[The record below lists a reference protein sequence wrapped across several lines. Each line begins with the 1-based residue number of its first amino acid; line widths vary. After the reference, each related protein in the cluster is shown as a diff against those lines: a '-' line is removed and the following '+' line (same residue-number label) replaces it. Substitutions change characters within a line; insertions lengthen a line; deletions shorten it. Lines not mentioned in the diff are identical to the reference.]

1 MLRLRLS
8 RPCVAALLLGFASGL
23 PLALS
28 GATLQ
33 AWLTTEGLDL
43 KTIAWFSLAGQPYAW
58 KFLWA
63 PALDRFSLPWLGRR
77 RGWMLLL
84 QLALALTVAA
94 LALTPIPD
102 GLRWLAALALAV
114 ACLSASQDV
123 VIDGWRAEI
132 LTPEERG
139 IGAGAA
145 VLGYRLGMLVSGAL
159 ALIAAR
165 QFGWRP
171 VMLALAGLLALLPLC
186 TLWAPEP
193 GAGQQGRA
201 PASLAEAVWGP
212 LRELLGRRQG
222 PLLLLLVGLYKL
234 SDAFQLALSTTFLLR
249 GVGFSL
255 DEVGVVNKAVAL
267 VASVLG
273 VMIGGYG
280 LLRLGLLRA
289 LLLFGVLQSSTS
301 LLFVLLALRGHD
313 FPLMVLSV
321 TVENLASG
329 MGTAAFAAL
338 LMGLC
343 SARYS
348 ATQYALLS
356 AVAALGRIYVGPL
369 TGVLVQA
376 WGWPSFFAFAAL
388 TGIPGLLLVGWLRER
403 ITLTEQQA
411 ALP

>member
-1 MLRLRLS
+1 VWHLPFS
-8 RPCVAALLLGFASGL
+8 RRSGAALLLGFASGL

-63 PALDRFSLPWLGRR
+63 PALDRFALPWLGRR

-84 QLALALTVAA
+84 QLALAVTVAGVA
-94 LALTPIPD
+94 LVPVPG
-102 GLRWLAALALAV
+102 GLAWLAALAVAV
-114 ACLSASQDV
+114 AFLSASQDI

-132 LTPEERG
+132 LRPEERG

-159 ALIAAR
+159 ALIAAQ

-171 VMLALAGLLALLPLC
+171 VLLSLAALLGLLPLC

-193 GAGQQGRA
+193 GADSGALR
-201 PASLAEAVWGP
+201 PASLSEAVWGP
-212 LRELLGRRQG
+212 LRDLFARQRAV
-222 PLLLLLVGLYKL
+222 PLLLLVACYKL

-249 GVGFSL
+249 GAGFSL
-255 DEVGVVNKAVAL
+255 AEVGVVNKAVAL

-273 VMIGGYG
+273 VMIGGFG
-280 LLRLGLLRA
+280 MARLGLLRA
-289 LLLFGVLQSSTS
+289 LLLFGVLQSTTS
-301 LLFVLLALRGHD
+301 LLFVALALRGHD
-313 FPLMVLSV
+313 FPLMVASV
-321 TVENLASG
+321 SFENFASG

-338 LMGLC
+338 LMGMC

-369 TGVLVQA
+369 TGALVAA
-376 WGWPSFFAFAAL
+376 WGWPAFFGFAAL
-388 TGIPGLLLVGWLRER
+388 TGIPGLLLVWWLRER
-403 ITLTEQQA
+403 ITL
-411 ALP
+411 